1 MARKVVI
8 MIPERRKSVWPKW
21 KRTGVGVAATA
32 LLVFIN
38 SFGFIPI
45 GIFGF
50 VITVVAATT
59 FLALFDA
66 SIATMSA
73 GHDDIVETDGDEDNP
88 YVLKTPDNV

>member
-21 KRTGVGVAATA
+21 KRTGVGVGATA
-32 LLVFIN
+32 LLLFVN

-66 SIATMSA
+66 SYATMSA
-73 GHDDIVETDGDEDNP
+73 GHEDIVETDGDEENP
-88 YVLKTPDNV
+88 HVLNSPDKV